1 MRIRFRF
8 FLLKCLTEPLQE
20 IFSRQDA
27 KSAKKKYFPVSRNLA
42 CFASLRESS
51 PFGFCI
57 FNREFQICLASSLLF
72 PLTALFILAYAPAHA
87 AAPLTKVLMTTGSLS
102 EREVVL
108 YVAQDQGF
116 FRKHGLDL
124 TLVQVRNGPV
134 GMSALAS
141 GESLLHW
148 GSVSAANLGAIAE
161 GADLVFVAGFINK
174 LTGTFVANPKIKN
187 PAELKGKTLGV
198 NSLSGGAWIFTML
211 TLDHWGLV
219 PERDKIQLRALGD
232 NSVVSQALLAGN
244 VDAAYLGYTFGNLVQ
259 SKGFRML
266 ADLEKLPIPYQGSGI
281 ISRRSGMTSSPA
293 IMENALRALL
303 DGVGFIRNPE
313 NKSQVIRSLVKGL
326 RLKRIEDA
334 EEGYQSITG
343 IYEKK
348 IYPSVDGIRN
358 VIRLL
363 GISNEK
369 VRRLKAEE
377 LVDDSIV
384 KKLEK
389 EGRF

>member
-1 MRIRFRF
+1 MSNNLIS
-8 FLLKCLTEPLQE
+8 FLFTLLT
-20 IFSRQDA
+20 F
-27 KSAKKKYFPVSRNLA
+27 
-42 CFASLRESS
+42 
-51 PFGFCI
+51 
-57 FNREFQICLASSLLF
+57 LF
-72 PLTALFILAYAPAHA
+72 LAYTPAHA
-87 AAPLTKVLMTTGSLS
+87 AATPAKVLMTTGSFS
-102 EREVVL
+102 EREGVL
-108 YVAQDQGF
+108 YVAQDYGF
-116 FRKHGLDL
+116 FRKYGLDL

-174 LTGTFVANPKIKN
+174 LTGTFVANPKIKE
-187 PAELKGKTLGV
+187 PAQLKGKALGV

-211 TLDHWGLV
+211 TLDHWGIV
-219 PERDKIQLRALGD
+219 PERDKIQFRALGD

-244 VDAAYLGYTFGNLVQ
+244 VDAAYLGYTFGKLVQ

-281 ISRRSGMTSSPA
+281 ISRRSAIASSPV
-293 IMENALRALL
+293 ILENVLRALL

-313 NKSQVIRSLVKGL
+313 NKPQVIKSLTRGL
-326 RLKRIEDA
+326 RLKRVEDA

-348 IYPSVDGIRN
+348 IYPSVEGIRN

-363 GISNEK
+363 GTNNEK
-369 VRRLKAEE
+369 IRRLKAED
-377 LVDDSIV
+377 LVDDSLV